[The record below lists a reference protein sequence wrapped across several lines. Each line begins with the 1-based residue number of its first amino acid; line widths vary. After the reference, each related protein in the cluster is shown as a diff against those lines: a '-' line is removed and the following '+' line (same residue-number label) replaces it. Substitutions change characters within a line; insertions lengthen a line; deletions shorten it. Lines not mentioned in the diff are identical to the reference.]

1 MEFSL
6 LGDSTQ
12 QVSKICLGTMTFG
25 EQNTEAEGHLQLDY
39 AVGEGV
45 NFIDTAEMYPIPARK
60 ETYGRTEEIVGS
72 WLNKRGQR
80 DRLVIASKIIGPG
93 AFTYIRPRLNFSA
106 ESLKTALEQSLQR
119 LQTDYIDLY
128 QLHWPERKTNMFGI
142 RGFPDDGTDPWEDN
156 MLEVLQTMQELI
168 QSGKIRFFGISNET
182 PWGLQ
187 RFIHLAEIHGLP
199 RCMSIQNPYN
209 LVNRLFEVG
218 LAEISMREKVGLLAY
233 SPLAFGTLT
242 GKYIDGTAAPGSR
255 LVKYGDS
262 PRLVR
267 YNSPFSQG
275 AIQNY
280 VALAKEAGL
289 SPGLMALAFV
299 NSRPFLTSNIVG
311 ATNLSQLKENLAS
324 MQVKLSPDLLARI
337 ELIHKTMPDPA
348 P

>member
-1 MEFSL
+1 
-6 LGDSTQ
+6 
-12 QVSKICLGTMTFG
+12 
-25 EQNTEAEGHLQLDY
+25 
-39 AVGEGV
+39 
-45 NFIDTAEMYPIPARK
+45 MYPIPARK

>member
-289 SPGLMALAFV
+289 SPGVMALAFV

>member
-1 MEFSL
+1 
-6 LGDSTQ
+6 
-12 QVSKICLGTMTFG
+12 
-25 EQNTEAEGHLQLDY
+25 
-39 AVGEGV
+39 
-45 NFIDTAEMYPIPARK
+45 
-60 ETYGRTEEIVGS
+60 
-72 WLNKRGQR
+72 
-80 DRLVIASKIIGPG
+80 
-93 AFTYIRPRLNFSA
+93 
-106 ESLKTALEQSLQR
+106 
-119 LQTDYIDLY
+119 
-128 QLHWPERKTNMFGI
+128 
-142 RGFPDDGTDPWEDN
+142 
-156 MLEVLQTMQELI
+156 
-168 QSGKIRFFGISNET
+168 
-182 PWGLQ
+182 
-187 RFIHLAEIHGLP
+187 
-199 RCMSIQNPYN
+199 MSIQNPYN